1 MAEDKQKSTP
11 PPVLLSAIICDR
23 VIIDKRTNQPSI
35 IGAFETVNAFKYP
48 ARHSRLA
55 FFCQLTNGHGK
66 VFITIRL
73 VDVQDEEK
81 SLFEQKIEHEFTD
94 VRRVD
99 NLTFNIEGI
108 PFPHPGEYRF
118 QIFAGTTLLSE
129 RRIICREIQMP
140 SGDMNNEHGTN

>member
-99 NLTFNIEGI
+99 NLTFNIEGV

>member
-1 MAEDKQKSTP
+1 MAIDKQTNIP

-23 VIIDKRTNQPSI
+23 VITDKRTNQPSI

-66 VFITIRL
+66 VLITFKL
-73 VDVQDEEK
+73 VDVQKEDK
-81 SLFEQKIEHEFTD
+81 PLFEQKIEHEFTD
-94 VRRVD
+94 VRRVE

-118 QIFAGTTLLSE
+118 QVFAGSTLLSE
-129 RRIICREIQMP
+129 RRIICREIQVSP
-140 SGDMNNEHGTN
+140 GEK